1 MVQIEPGS
9 WDQGCRKNNVN
20 APWPNCGGF
29 LFEGTEGLKIFRY
42 FRLSTSE
49 SKTGTIQ
56 RKKVKRK
63 KSAADQKKWIFKGRI
78 ATELM
83 EIENLEDGA
92 SKLFDDLLLGGIT
105 SIGKTLIYAE

>member
-1 MVQIEPGS
+1 MCFV
-9 WDQGCRKNNVN
+9 CR
-20 APWPNCGGF
+20 
-29 LFEGTEGLKIFRY
+29 LQ
-42 FRLSTSE
+42 STTE

-63 KSAADQKKWIFKGRI
+63 KSSADQKKWLFKGRI

-92 SKLFDDLLLGGIT
+92 CKFYFKKL
-105 SIGKTLIYAE
+105 KVLISD

>member
-1 MVQIEPGS
+1 MNPDHGIRVVVKTTSMLPG
-9 WDQGCRKNNVN
+9 QT
-20 APWPNCGGF
+20 AEEF
-29 LFEGTEGLKIFRY
+29 LFEGTEGLKIFPY

-63 KSAADQKKWIFKGRI
+63 KSAVDQKKWIFKGRI

-105 SIGKTLIYAE
+105 SIRKTLIYAE